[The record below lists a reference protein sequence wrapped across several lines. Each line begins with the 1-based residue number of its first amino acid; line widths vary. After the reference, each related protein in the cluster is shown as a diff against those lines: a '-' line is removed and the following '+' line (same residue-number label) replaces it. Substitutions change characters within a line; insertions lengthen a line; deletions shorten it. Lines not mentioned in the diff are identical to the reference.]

1 MHNEIVHYS
10 GLIGRSWA
18 MLFAGVGYQVS
29 LYDIEKS
36 QIDTA
41 VTDIQQQLKSLEKA
55 GLLRGKLSA
64 EQQFACIKGNTS

>member
-1 MHNEIVHYS
+1 MDIFS

-18 MLFAGVGYQVS
+18 MLFASVGYQVV

-41 VTDIQQQLKSLEKA
+41 LIDIKQQLRNLENE
-55 GLLRGKLSA
+55 GTLRGKLSA
-64 EQQFACIKGNTS
+64 AQQFACISGKCVYDN